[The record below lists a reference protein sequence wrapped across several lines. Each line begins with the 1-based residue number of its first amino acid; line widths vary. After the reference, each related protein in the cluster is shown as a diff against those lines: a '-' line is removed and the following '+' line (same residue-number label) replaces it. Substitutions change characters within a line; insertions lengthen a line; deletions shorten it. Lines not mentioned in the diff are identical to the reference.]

1 MANNQKNDY
10 IGPAQVARILHVSP
24 KTVSRWAAQGWLL
37 CVVTLGGHR
46 RFRRQDVE
54 TVAQEM
60 TS

>member
-24 KTVSRWAAQGWLL
+24 KTVSRWAAQGWLP